1 MPKLKNDTHPE
12 ILQLGAFLNNF
23 NQESDRGAALSA
35 AAVLE
40 DRLEEI
46 IKAFLIDGKSS
57 LKLLDGFNAPIGT
70 FSSKILLAHALGL
83 LQDDEFQQIELLR
96 RIRNQFAHT
105 WEYLNFE
112 SYSIKSLVFTLPY
125 MGPSDIKEDCRS
137 KPRQYFNFWVAG
149 ILINLLWRKNFVIK
163 EKRSNK
169 EYIQLYKVDAD
180 TI

>member
-57 LKLLDGFNAPIGT
+57 LKLLDGFNAPIVN

-112 SYSIKSLVFTLPY
+112 SNSIKSFSVHDKFHRTLILSGFCLLKIAKISLNSSFFPK
-125 MGPSDIKEDCRS
+125 PIKR
-137 KPRQYFNFWVAG
+137 
-149 ILINLLWRKNFVIK
+149 
-163 EKRSNK
+163 
-169 EYIQLYKVDAD
+169 
-180 TI
+180 

>member
-83 LQDDEFQQIELLR
+83 LQDDELTKF
-96 RIRNQFAHT
+96 
-105 WEYLNFE
+105 
-112 SYSIKSLVFTLPY
+112 
-125 MGPSDIKEDCRS
+125 
-137 KPRQYFNFWVAG
+137 
-149 ILINLLWRKNFVIK
+149 
-163 EKRSNK
+163 
-169 EYIQLYKVDAD
+169 
-180 TI
+180 